1 MYSKQYYVDQFNYS
15 FLKYSYC
22 SNFFSVQGNHEEF
35 LYTFLVIFNEQLGV
49 NILYSHILQHDRL
62 QVCEEPLLNVTGTL
76 RGILHNL
83 CQVMEIQ
90 GLLAK
95 VDNGSDLNAILEQN
109 ILDTCQWVGSHSY
122 ICRSTHT
129 SSLYYNMNSTIIYLH
144 FISI

>member
-1 MYSKQYYVDQFNYS
+1 MYICIASSSQFNYS
-15 FLKYSYC
+15 FLKYAVFILQQ
-22 SNFFSVQGNHEEF
+22 FFSVQGNPEEF
-35 LYTFLVIFNEQLGV
+35 LYIFLVIFIEQLGAY
-49 NILYSHILQHDRL
+49 ILYSHILQHDRL

-122 ICRSTHT
+122 ICRSTYN
-129 SSLYYNMNSTIIYLH
+129 SSLYSTIIYLH
-144 FISI
+144 FIST